1 MKILNIDCLDC
12 LAKENSLL
20 SFCHGDE
27 LRKLSLKKNCNL
39 YKKGQILFLEGNF
52 PNGLFCI
59 SKGKVKIYKTNKDG
73 KEQII
78 GFGQPGDF
86 LGYRAIIAEQ
96 QHSTSVAALE
106 DTVACLIPK
115 NEFMELL
122 QSNSEISKQLMRSL
136 CLELGIAVDKIQSLS
151 QKTVRERVA
160 ETLLHL
166 FETFQPEH
174 NASEIIDI
182 ILPREDIANLVGTS
196 TETLIRML
204 SEFKTE
210 ELIDFEGKKIIIK
223 NRKKL
228 NSIANSV

>member
-1 MKILNIDCLDC
+1 MKTRNIDCLDC
-12 LAKENSLL
+12 SARENSLL
-20 SFCHGDE
+20 SFCYDDE
-27 LRKLSLKKNCNL
+27 LRKLSSKKICNL
-39 YKKGQILFLEGNF
+39 YKKGQNLFLEGNF

-59 SKGKVKIYKTNKDG
+59 NKGKVKIYKTNKDG

-96 QHSTSVAALE
+96 EHSTSVTALE
-106 DTVACLIPK
+106 DTIACLIPK
-115 NEFMELL
+115 DEFIKLL

-136 CLELGIAVDKIQSLS
+136 CMELGIAVDKIQSLS

-166 FETFQPEH
+166 FETFQSEQSQ
-174 NASEIIDI
+174 SEIIDI

-204 SEFKTE
+204 SEFRSEK
-210 ELIDFEGKKIIIK
+210 LIDLEGKRIIIK

-228 NSIANSV
+228 DNIANSE